1 MPLASAL
8 ELVLNE
14 YGIYDVDTFVAVL
27 RRTPE
32 WLAGF
37 LERDDIRAR
46 LAVAAANAPSTPA
59 VNVVLQVAAPPPP
72 PITVNAALHI
82 DVQTAMQTAT
92 VGTETDR
99 HPMHNEVRYL
109 ALPYAQYTG
118 TDGSQLGSGHHDGS
132 ADSLDSAQHEGW
144 QHDDGRQCFLG
155 QCEHRHVLGQSQW
168 LVRHLNTDR
177 GTRRDSV

>member
-82 DVQTAMQTAT
+82 DVQTAT

-99 HPMHNEVRYL
+99 HRMHKM
-109 ALPYAQYTG
+109 PG

-155 QCEHRHVLGQSQW
+155 QSEHRHVLGQSQW